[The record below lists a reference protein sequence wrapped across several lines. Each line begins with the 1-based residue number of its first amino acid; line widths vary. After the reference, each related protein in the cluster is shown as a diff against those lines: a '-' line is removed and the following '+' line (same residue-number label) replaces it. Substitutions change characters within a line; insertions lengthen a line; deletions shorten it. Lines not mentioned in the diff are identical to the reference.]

1 MSNNVPID
9 FYSPMLQ
16 PLLFT
21 NSTVSRAVSDVTV
34 ALLDSYIFPECDL
47 DTSRSTIIDSY
58 WLVIFSCH
66 RFGQTLVINAR
77 CTPVFLFPL
86 HACLLF
92 AHALPSTSYI

>member
-34 ALLDSYIFPECDL
+34 ASIHIFFP
-47 DTSRSTIIDSY
+47 S
-58 WLVIFSCH
+58 VISIQVYAPSFVLA
-66 RFGQTLVINAR
+66 GD
-77 CTPVFLFPL
+77 FLM
-86 HACLLF
+86 
-92 AHALPSTSYI
+92 PSIWPNTCY